1 MTSLIH
7 FMVTSEKWLESD
19 CSVVILG
26 GLLLVCGLY
35 DGIEVTGDKGVL
47 G

>member
-7 FMVTSEKWLESD
+7 FRVTFEKWLESD
-19 CSVVILG
+19 CSMVILG